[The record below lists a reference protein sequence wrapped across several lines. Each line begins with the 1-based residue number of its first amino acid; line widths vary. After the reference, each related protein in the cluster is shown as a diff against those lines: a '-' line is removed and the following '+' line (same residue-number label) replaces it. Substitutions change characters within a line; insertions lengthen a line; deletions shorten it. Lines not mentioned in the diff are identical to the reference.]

1 MNRTFKKSIL
11 IMMAIC
17 LAHPALARQWTLR
30 ECIDYALQN
39 NITLQKSSLTRRSA
53 QEDILQSQ
61 AALLPSLSASTNQ
74 NVSYRPWPET
84 GRATVQNGF
93 VQQSVDKVFYNGS
106 YGINSNWTVWNGNR
120 NRNTIK
126 LNKISAEQA
135 QADSATTANNIQE
148 QIAQLYVQILYSIDA
163 INVNKKSL
171 ETSKQNEE
179 RGKAF
184 VEVGKMSRADLA
196 QLTSQRAQD
205 EYNIIASESTLRNYK
220 RQLKQLLQITNDEEF
235 DIVVPTTTDEMVMQ
249 LIPTLQSVYEAALE
263 QRPEIKRA
271 KLGIESSNLNI
282 KMAKAQ
288 RLPTIGVNASAT
300 TTTTSMSNNAWGTQL
315 KNNFNLG
322 AGVNVSIPIFDNR
335 MAKTAINKALIQRE
349 NYMLDLKDKQT
360 ALYSTIENYWLQAV
374 NNQEKFKAAKIATQ
388 SAETSYEMLS
398 GKFEQKLINI
408 VELMQ
413 GRDALLKAQQNELQS
428 KYLTLLNI
436 DMLHFYMTGELK
448 E

>member
-1 MNRTFKKSIL
+1 
-11 IMMAIC
+11 
-17 LAHPALARQWTLR
+17 AHPALARQWTLR

-235 DIVVPTTTDEMVMQ
+235 DIVVPTTTDEMVLQ

-288 RLPTIGVNASAT
+288 RLPTVGVNASAT

>member
-1 MNRTFKKSIL
+1 
-11 IMMAIC
+11 
-17 LAHPALARQWTLR
+17 
-30 ECIDYALQN
+30 
-39 NITLQKSSLTRRSA
+39 
-53 QEDILQSQ
+53 
-61 AALLPSLSASTNQ
+61 
-74 NVSYRPWPET
+74 
-84 GRATVQNGF
+84 
-93 VQQSVDKVFYNGS
+93 
-106 YGINSNWTVWNGNR
+106 
-120 NRNTIK
+120 
-126 LNKISAEQA
+126 
-135 QADSATTANNIQE
+135 
-148 QIAQLYVQILYSIDA
+148 
-163 INVNKKSL
+163 
-171 ETSKQNEE
+171 
-179 RGKAF
+179 
-184 VEVGKMSRADLA
+184 GKMSRADLA

-288 RLPTIGVNASAT
+288 RLPTVGVNASAT

>member
-1 MNRTFKKSIL
+1 
-11 IMMAIC
+11 MALGMGGFRCEDVEIGG
-17 LAHPALARQWTLR
+17 HMGKY
-30 ECIDYALQN
+30 E
-39 NITLQKSSLTRRSA
+39 A
-53 QEDILQSQ
+53 QER
-61 AALLPSLSASTNQ
+61 
-74 NVSYRPWPET
+74 Y
-84 GRATVQNGF
+84 
-93 VQQSVDKVFYNGS
+93 DKENTIRF
-106 YGINSNWTVWNGNR
+106 
-120 NRNTIK
+120 TIK
-126 LNKISAEQA
+126 LNKMNEELAEL
-135 QADSATTANNIQE
+135 DSAITANNIQE

-288 RLPTIGVNASAT
+288 RLPTVGVNASAT

-349 NYMLDLKDKQT
+349 NYK
-360 ALYSTIENYWLQAV
+360 
-374 NNQEKFKAAKIATQ
+374 EKFKAAKIATQ

>member
-1 MNRTFKKSIL
+1 
-11 IMMAIC
+11 
-17 LAHPALARQWTLR
+17 
-30 ECIDYALQN
+30 
-39 NITLQKSSLTRRSA
+39 SLTRRSA

-235 DIVVPTTTDEMVMQ
+235 DIVVPTTTDEMVLQ

-263 QRPEIKRA
+263 QRPEITRA

-288 RLPTIGVNASAT
+288 RLPTVGVNASAT

>member
-1 MNRTFKKSIL
+1 MNRAFKKSIL

-30 ECIDYALQN
+30 ECIDYALKN

-61 AALLPSLSASTNQ
+61 AALLPNLTVSTNQ
-74 NVSYRPWPET
+74 NVSYQPWSEM
-84 GRATVQNGF
+84 GRATVQNGI
-93 VQQSVDKVFYNGS
+93 VEQSVEKVFYNGS
-106 YGINSNWTVWNGNR
+106 YAINSNWTVWNGNR

-126 LNKISAEQA
+126 LDKLSVEQV
-135 QADSATTANNIQE
+135 QADSAITANNIQE
-148 QIAQLYVQILYSIDA
+148 QIAQLYVQILYSAEA
-163 INVNKKSL
+163 IKVNKKSL
-171 ETSKQNEE
+171 ETSKQNEQ
-179 RGKAF
+179 RGIAF

-205 EYNIIASESTLRNYK
+205 EYLVIESESNLRNYK

-235 DIVVPTTTDEMVMQ
+235 DIVVPTTTDEMVTQ

-271 KLGIESSNLNI
+271 KLGIESSNLSI

-288 RLPTIGVNASAT
+288 RLPTIGVNAGAT
-300 TTTTSMSNNAWGTQL
+300 TTTTSMSDNSWGTQL

-335 MAKTAINKALIQRE
+335 SAKTAINKALIQRE

-374 NNQEKFKAAKIATQ
+374 NNQEKYKAAKIVTQ
-388 SAETSYEMLS
+388 SEETSYEMLS

>member
-1 MNRTFKKSIL
+1 
-11 IMMAIC
+11 MAIC

-126 LNKISAEQA
+126 LNKISEEQA

-288 RLPTIGVNASAT
+288 RLPTVGVNASAT

>member
-1 MNRTFKKSIL
+1 
-11 IMMAIC
+11 
-17 LAHPALARQWTLR
+17 
-30 ECIDYALQN
+30 
-39 NITLQKSSLTRRSA
+39 
-53 QEDILQSQ
+53 
-61 AALLPSLSASTNQ
+61 
-74 NVSYRPWPET
+74 
-84 GRATVQNGF
+84 
-93 VQQSVDKVFYNGS
+93 
-106 YGINSNWTVWNGNR
+106 
-120 NRNTIK
+120 
-126 LNKISAEQA
+126 
-135 QADSATTANNIQE
+135 
-148 QIAQLYVQILYSIDA
+148 
-163 INVNKKSL
+163 
-171 ETSKQNEE
+171 
-179 RGKAF
+179 
-184 VEVGKMSRADLA
+184 
-196 QLTSQRAQD
+196 
-205 EYNIIASESTLRNYK
+205 
-220 RQLKQLLQITNDEEF
+220 
-235 DIVVPTTTDEMVMQ
+235 
-249 LIPTLQSVYEAALE
+249 
-263 QRPEIKRA
+263 
-271 KLGIESSNLNI
+271 
-282 KMAKAQ
+282 MAKAQ